1 VLEEAGEGLRK
12 KEQDRTGFEED
23 DDVGTKIG
31 KEGHYSV
38 GQWSCPKQKRKRT
51 YMFEVADL
59 QE

>member
-1 VLEEAGEGLRK
+1 MRK